1 MYMIYHMRE
10 NIKRKKKD
18 DIPGNCVCERVYNF
32 LINVFLKRRKRW
44 AYNIPLLSKPEISQP
59 KASWA
64 SQLSLIFANH
74 VILGQ
79 SSII

>member
-44 AYNIPLLSKPEISQP
+44 AYFPLLSKNLKYPT
-59 KASWA
+59 
-64 SQLSLIFANH
+64 QLSLIFANH
-74 VILGQ
+74 VILGL
-79 SSII
+79 SSAR

>member
-44 AYNIPLLSKPEISQP
+44 AYIPLLSKPEISQP
-59 KASWA
+59 KAS
-64 SQLSLIFANH
+64 
-74 VILGQ
+74 
-79 SSII
+79 

>member
-44 AYNIPLLSKPEISQP
+44 ALYT
-59 KASWA
+59 
-64 SQLSLIFANH
+64 F
-74 VILGQ
+74 
-79 SSII
+79 